1 MKLYNSIGPNPH
13 VVRMFIK
20 ELGIEVPTEEVD
32 LMAGDNRKAD
42 FLKVNPMGQMPAL
55 INDAGDAVCE
65 ITVICEY
72 LDDITP
78 GKTLIGDTPEQRA
91 ETRMWVRRIDLNICE
106 PMANGFR
113 FGEGLGLFKD
123 RIITLPEASDGL
135 KKIAQAN
142 LKWLDGQMEGKE
154 FVAGDRIT
162 LADVLLYCFLAFG
175 AGIGQT
181 VPADCK
187 NLTAWQERMAARPS
201 AAA

>member
-13 VVRMFIK
+13 VVRMFIQ
-20 ELGIEVPTEEVD
+20 ELGVDVPTEEVD
-32 LMAGDNRKAD
+32 LMAGDNRKAE

-113 FGEGLGLFKD
+113 FGASPSGGQA
-123 RIITLPEASDGL
+123 PES
-135 KKIAQAN
+135 
-142 LKWLDGQMEGKE
+142 
-154 FVAGDRIT
+154 F
-162 LADVLLYCFLAFG
+162 
-175 AGIGQT
+175 
-181 VPADCK
+181 
-187 NLTAWQERMAARPS
+187 
-201 AAA
+201 